1 MHRPLLLCCV
11 TAALMLG
18 LAAFSP
24 GQDPSD
30 ETLVPLI
37 LNLLGDQ
44 DKEVRSLALEQIRT
58 QAKGAT
64 ATNLFAAQLPQ
75 LAAEVQTELLS
86 ALTDRGDSA
95 ARSAIA
101 TLLNTTDQSSVRVAA
116 MRALGFLGDAA
127 DVPAL
132 LHWLQDGSQAERDM
146 ARTSLI
152 RLPGE
157 AVSRAV
163 LAASSQADDAQRL
176 VLLEI
181 LAERRAFEVAPDL
194 LPLVTNTDASVRAA
208 AMRTLGQLAG
218 PEHIPGMLQGV
229 LAAERGRERDDAEKA
244 VMLVCQRIE
253 DPQQQAQ
260 PLLAAISA
268 LGPADQAAILPT
280 LGRVGGPAARSFVR
294 NAIGSHD
301 PALKDAGVRAL
312 CNWPNAS
319 VAADLIELIQTAQEP
334 GDQLAAMRA
343 LIRVAVLPDGRS
355 DLEKLELLQTALSL
369 CTRDTERKL
378 VLQRVQ
384 AVRIPESLRFLLPFL
399 DQPAMAQQACSSI
412 VELAHHRALRD
423 AHKAEFHAA
432 LDRVIQI
439 ATDDTVVDR
448 AQRYQRGQTWVRPK
462 K

>member
-1 MHRPLLLCCV
+1 LLLCCA
-11 TAALMLG
+11 TAALTLG
-18 LAAFSP
+18 LAAFAP

-30 ETLVPLI
+30 DTLVPLI

-75 LAAEVQTELLS
+75 LAADVQTELLS
-86 ALTDRGDSA
+86 ALADRGDSA

-101 TLLNTTDQSSVRVAA
+101 ALLNTTDQSSVRVAA

-132 LHWLQDGSQAERDM
+132 LHWLQDGSQAEQDM
-146 ARTSLI
+146 ARGSLI

-157 AVSRAV
+157 AVSRAI

-194 LPLVTNTDASVRAA
+194 LPLVTSTDASVRAA

-218 PEHIPGMLQGV
+218 PEHIPGMLPGV
-229 LAAERGRERDDAEKA
+229 LAAERGRERDDAEKS

-280 LGRVGGPAARSFVR
+280 LGRVGGPSARGFVR

-319 VAADLIELIQTAQEP
+319 VAADLIELIQTAKEP

-378 VLQRVQ
+378 VLQRAQ
-384 AVRIPESLRFLLPFL
+384 AVRIPEALRFLLPFL

-432 LDRVIQI
+432 LERVIRDS
-439 ATDDTVVDR
+439 TDETVVDR